1 LSRIVHCFALV
12 HRISVD
18 DILLLQSWSVELPSY
33 SSFLQ
38 TEKCCQNTVSKPLSS
53 LFISK
58 TKTGWDLMHHC
69 STCNINMVIG
79 TLLIDMTGCWVLLFS
94 QEMVMM
100 AGVLDISLYIFSS
113 MCQLIKVNTKS
124 ISDDDFR
131 NNICTRKYS
140 KKSAS
145 AVHRLT
151 YGIIF
156 IIYSAHQVLVQKKSN
171 GTAWV
176 ISFQAWSFLADH
188 GNVFLP
194 VVCLCVMLVYCR

>member
-1 LSRIVHCFALV
+1 MSRIVHCFALV

-58 TKTGWDLMHHC
+58 TKTGWDLTHHC

-79 TLLIDMTGCWVLLFS
+79 TLLIDRMLSVTFLSVT
-94 QEMVMM
+94 M

-176 ISFQAWSFLADH
+176 ISFQA
-188 GNVFLP
+188 
-194 VVCLCVMLVYCR
+194 

>member
-1 LSRIVHCFALV
+1 
-12 HRISVD
+12 
-18 DILLLQSWSVELPSY
+18 
-33 SSFLQ
+33 
-38 TEKCCQNTVSKPLSS
+38 
-53 LFISK
+53 
-58 TKTGWDLMHHC
+58 
-69 STCNINMVIG
+69 MVIG
-79 TLLIDMTGCWVLLFS
+79 TLLIDRMLSVTFLSVT
-94 QEMVMM
+94 M

-171 GTAWV
+171 GTAWI
-176 ISFQAWSFLADH
+176 ISVQAWFLADH

-194 VVCLCVMLVYCR
+194 VVCLCVMLVYCRWLPKRIEQVFSRQLLVLHGVQIRPWKGTPSPHSENLCT